1 MAGSGPLV
9 QGERASNGDQPLAMY
24 PRPLLRFLVLAALLP
39 VASPLAR
46 AAPPVA
52 AVCFADWSEAATV
65 VAREQLIP
73 AKGVHELAQRHVA
86 GAHLLHI
93 TLCREPSRYVYRLVV
108 RDAAGRVSQHTVD
121 ARDPFAPW

>member
-1 MAGSGPLV
+1 MSPRVLRSLLV
-9 QGERASNGDQPLAMY
+9 
-24 PRPLLRFLVLAALLP
+24 FAALLP
-39 VASPLAR
+39 AAGPVAE

-52 AVCFADWSEAATV
+52 AVCFADWSEAAAV

-73 AKGVHELAQRHVA
+73 AKGFHEIAQRHVA

-93 TLCREPSRYVYRLVV
+93 TLCREPSRYIYRLVV